1 MHGFHPRDSKEESRQ
16 WRSDKMMEGER
27 KKSGGQESK
36 WWRQEKKTA
45 SLVRSNW
52 LRCYKANKV
61 ITFSLCR
68 TRASQ
73 TQAAVLNT
81 YLSPDLNATKTCVI
95 YLPPMNLYP
104 SRSMIRYRVKA
115 QVNSSDWQERN
126 EAVTLIG
133 SGMTNSQYESHSQ
146 WWLSLSINTCKHQAC
161 TCTSCSIQCVFIGG
175 ALFPMTHCHIPVGQS
190 G

>member
-104 SRSMIRYRVKA
+104 SRSMIRYQGQGTGQQLWLAGAKWSCHLNWFWYDKLTV
-115 QVNSSDWQERN
+115 W
-126 EAVTLIG
+126 VTQPVV
-133 SGMTNSQYESHSQ
+133 T
-146 WWLSLSINTCKHQAC
+146 
-161 TCTSCSIQCVFIGG
+161 VFIYQH
-175 ALFPMTHCHIPVGQS
+175 M
-190 G
+190 